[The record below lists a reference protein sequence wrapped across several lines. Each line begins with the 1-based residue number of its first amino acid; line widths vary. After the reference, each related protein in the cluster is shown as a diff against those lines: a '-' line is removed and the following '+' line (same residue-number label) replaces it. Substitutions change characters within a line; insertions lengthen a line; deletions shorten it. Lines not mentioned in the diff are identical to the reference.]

1 MEYEALQ
8 VAVSILHYMNME
20 DTKECVQSFVQKLD
34 TQSYH
39 IVIVD
44 NASPNG
50 SGGKLE
56 ACYAGNPKITV
67 IRNPENLGFSA
78 GNNVGIAYIR
88 QHFAPEF
95 VILSNNDIILLEKQ
109 MYSKL
114 SAEYAADPFAVLGPM
129 ILTADGRCDSNPI
142 FDLPYTKE
150 AAVFQKKFNERK
162 LKRYESRLYPWNEK
176 LWQFS
181 RRLQNRLGMVKRF
194 NRKDRK
200 PGSCLQKQDG
210 IVLHGCFLVFS
221 QQYFQHFQGLDA
233 RTFLY
238 AEEDILHQHMLHRGL
253 RMCYDPQILIYHKEG
268 RSVAHIGKKNREK
281 TIFVTKNAILA
292 IGAYLE
298 LLEEYEE
305 TC

>member
-1 MEYEALQ
+1 MRELQ
-8 VAVSILHYMNME
+8 LGMVILHYMNTE
-20 DTKECVQSFVQKLD
+20 DTKECVQSFVQNLD
-34 TQSYH
+34 TRSYH

-50 SGGKLE
+50 SGEALE

-150 AAVFQKKFNERK
+150 AALFQKKFHERK
-162 LKRYESRLYPWNEK
+162 LKRYQSRLYPWNEK
-176 LWQFS
+176 LWQFG
-181 RRLQNRLGMVKRF
+181 RRIQNRLGMVKRV

-200 PGSCLQKQDG
+200 PGSFLQKQDG

-221 QQYFQHFQGLDA
+221 HQYFQHFQGLDA

-238 AEEDILHQHMLHRGL
+238 AEEDILHRHMLHHGL
-253 RMCYDPQILIYHKEG
+253 RMCYDPEILVYHKEG
-268 RSVAHIGKKNREK
+268 RSIASANKASREK
-281 TIFVTKNAILA
+281 TVFVSQNAIQA

-298 LLEEYEE
+298 LLEEYEGK
-305 TC
+305 C